1 MSLTDGD
8 GSSVKE
14 EFAYNG
20 SCPYCHS
27 ISIRMNL
34 LEGSYPEK
42 EAKEHGYWRKRYCKC
57 NQCGKEWFGMD
68 YYDTAQSMKKPNLIN
83 AGVASFVIGVVGAAI
98 GGFFSMF
105 LAVFAPASDD
115 FPYVIASGSV
125 SGFFICFLGSMWF
138 LSMMWNR
145 GDKAIRSVGALFGVG
160 AGALSTSI
168 SVIFVDLVICP
179 GCLSGVEDADWS
191 YRLGSDFLLGVLS
204 GAVIGVIA
212 ALIITY
218 FPGMI
223 LLRWINGQPS
233 KSPQS
238 DSAPTEKK

>member
-83 AGVASFVIGVVGAAI
+83 VGVASFVIGFIGAAI

-145 GDKAIRSVGALFGVG
+145 GDKAIRSVGALFGAG
-160 AGALSTSI
+160 AGALSASI
-168 SVIFVDLVICP
+168 SVIFIDLVR
-179 GCLSGVEDADWS
+179 CLYYDEDVSWG
-191 YRLGSDFLLGVLS
+191 YRLINVFVSCLI
-204 GAVIGVIA
+204 GALIGFIA

-218 FPGMI
+218 FPGKI